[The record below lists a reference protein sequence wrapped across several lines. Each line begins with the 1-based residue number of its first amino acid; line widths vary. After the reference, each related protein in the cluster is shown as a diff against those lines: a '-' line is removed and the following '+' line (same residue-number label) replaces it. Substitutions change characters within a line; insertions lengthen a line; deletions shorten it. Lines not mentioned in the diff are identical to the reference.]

1 MEESNNSYVTD
12 FGEDVLFGFLKEEGV
27 SETLL
32 EGVKEFRSKY
42 VTTPEFTERIP
53 KPDYIYYGKAVWELA
68 LAALLAG
75 KNLLLAGPKAT
86 GKNVLC
92 ENLGALFARPVWNV
106 SFHINTD
113 AAYLIGTDTY
123 NGTSVV
129 FRPGPIWLCA
139 KHGGFG
145 VLDEINMAKNEA
157 LAVLHAALDFRK
169 SLDVPGYERIEL
181 SPETRF
187 IATMNYGYAG
197 TRDLNE
203 ALTSRFA
210 VLDMP
215 PIIEEDLKKLV
226 SRRYPKINEKIRDQ
240 LCKLYGEL
248 ERKAESAEISDSALD
263 LRGMLDAISLMEQGL
278 SSGDALR
285 MCIVNKTF
293 DSYERGLIQDVIV
306 ARIPQ
311 DLTRREIFKA

>member
-1 MEESNNSYVTD
+1 MEDLFTFLESEGVDAALLQGVKAFRDAHPVTA
-12 FGEDVLFGFLKEEGV
+12 ELKERV
-27 SETLL
+27 PQ
-32 EGVKEFRSKY
+32 
-42 VTTPEFTERIP
+42 PEYF
-53 KPDYIYYGKAVWELA
+53 YYGKKTWELA

-86 GKNVLC
+86 GKNVLS
-92 ENLGALFARPVWNV
+92 ENLAALFARPMWNV

-113 AAYLIGTDTY
+113 AAALVGTDTY
-123 NGTSVV
+123 DGHAVV
-129 FRPGPIWLCA
+129 FRPGPIYLCA
-139 KHGGFG
+139 EQGGFG

-157 LAVLHAALDFRK
+157 LAVLHAALDFRR
-169 SLDVPGYERIEL
+169 SLDVPGYRRIDLRE
-181 SPETRF
+181 ETRF

-215 PIIEEDLKKLV
+215 VISEENLQKLI
-226 SRRYPKINEKIRDQ
+226 SRRYPGINVKIRDQ
-240 LCKLYGEL
+240 LVKLYGEL

-263 LRGMLDAISLMEQGL
+263 LRGLLDAIALMEQGL

-285 MCIVNKTF
+285 MCIVNKSF
-293 DSYERGLIQDVIV
+293 DSYERGLIHDVIA
-306 ARIPQ
+306 ARIPG
-311 DLTRREIFKA
+311 DLARKDVFPA

>member
-1 MEESNNSYVTD
+1 MEE
-12 FGEDVLFGFLKEEGV
+12 LFSFLEAEGV
-27 SETLL
+27 DRALL
-32 EGVKEFRSKY
+32 AGVRAFRAKFPAAPEQQCR
-42 VTTPEFTERIP
+42 VPTPEYF
-53 KPDYIYYGKAVWELA
+53 YYGKKTWELA

-92 ENLGALFARPVWNV
+92 EDLGALFGRPVWNV

-113 AAYLIGTDTY
+113 AAYLVGTDTY
-123 NGTSVV
+123 DGRAVV

-139 KHGGFG
+139 AQGGFG

-157 LAVLHAALDFRK
+157 LAVLHAALDFRR
-169 SLDVPGYERIEL
+169 SLDVPGYERIDL
-181 SPETRF
+181 RPETRF

-215 PIIEEDLKKLV
+215 VIAEEDLQKLI
-226 SRRYPKINEKIRDQ
+226 SRRYPGVNVKIRDQ
-240 LCKLYGEL
+240 LAKLYGEL
-248 ERKAESAEISDSALD
+248 ERKAEAAEISDSALD
-263 LRGMLDAISLMEQGL
+263 LRGLLDAVALMEQGL
-278 SSGDALR
+278 TSGDALR
-285 MCIVNKTF
+285 MCVVNKSF
-293 DSYERGLIQDVIV
+293 DDYERGLIRDVIG
-306 ARIPQ
+306 ARVPA
-311 DLTRREIFKA
+311 DLTRADVFGT

>member
-1 MEESNNSYVTD
+1 MEE
-12 FGEDVLFGFLKEEGV
+12 LFTFLESEGV
-27 SETLL
+27 DKDLL
-32 EGVKEFRSKY
+32 RGAREFRKAYPAAAGQSER
-42 VTTPEFTERIP
+42 VPQPEYF
-53 KPDYIYYGKAVWELA
+53 YYGNKTWELA

-86 GKNVLC
+86 GKNVLS
-92 ENLGALFARPVWNV
+92 ENLAALFGRPMWNV

-113 AAYLIGTDTY
+113 ASYLVGTDTY
-123 NGTSVV
+123 DGSAVV

-139 KHGGFG
+139 EQGGFG

-157 LAVLHAALDFRK
+157 LAVLHAALDFRR
-169 SLDVPGYERIEL
+169 SLDVPGYRKIDL
-181 SPETRF
+181 RPETRF

-215 PIIEEDLKKLV
+215 VISEENLQKLI
-226 SRRYPKINEKIRDQ
+226 SRRYPGINVKIRDQ
-240 LCKLYGEL
+240 LVKLYAEL

-263 LRGMLDAISLMEQGL
+263 LRGLLDAIALMEQGL

-285 MCIVNKTF
+285 MCIVNKSF
-293 DSYERGLIQDVIV
+293 DSYERGLIHDVIA
-306 ARIPQ
+306 ARIPE
-311 DLTRREIFKA
+311 DLRRKDVFTA